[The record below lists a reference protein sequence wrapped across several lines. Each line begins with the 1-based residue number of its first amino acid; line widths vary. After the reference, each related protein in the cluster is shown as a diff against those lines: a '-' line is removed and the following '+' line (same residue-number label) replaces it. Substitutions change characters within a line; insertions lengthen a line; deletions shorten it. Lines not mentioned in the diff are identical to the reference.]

1 MQPNFLQRVFAK
13 PYRLL
18 MGVSMALALSACGGG
33 GGSPGDIPNKPPVGP
48 TPASIVLST
57 SSDSMTASGA
67 DGTEVTLTVIVKD
80 AGNNAMADV
89 TIGFTSSSG
98 TISNTLRKTNASG
111 VVTEKLSVKGDTT
124 PRDITIT
131 ANAGALTSN
140 SKTVKVLAA
149 STIPPKLLL
158 TSSSGTLDSAGE
170 TGTEAEI
177 RALVIDTN
185 NVVVPNS
192 VVTFSTSSGALSAS
206 QATTNSV
213 GIATVKLNTASDPTT
228 RAITVTARFPGTP
241 DATVDVNVVGT
252 KLALNAASTLNVN
265 STSDVTAVVTNSLGN
280 PIANTLLTFSS
291 SVPAGNTLV
300 VKGGGAARTDSAGK
314 LVLSYTPTVPG
325 DNIISVGALG
335 VTTTVKITTVSSDFT
350 VKTATAEVP
359 TDGCHLVTVKNF
371 FNLLPVEGKVTISSS
386 RGTVYLDSGCVTA
399 LAGSTIT
406 LAGGMATAYVK
417 STSPGVAT
425 LSATHINAAGATG
438 ATVQGSVEIVA
449 PLTSVSVISLQAT
462 PAIVGANTAGSTTQQ
477 SVLRAV
483 VTDKASQGNPVKGA
497 KVAFSIL
504 ADPSG
509 GTLSQPTEV
518 LTGADGSATVSY
530 IAGSTT
536 TAVDGVLIQAQVQS
550 PISTASN
557 TTKLTVGQRSLF
569 ISAGTGNTIQVP
581 NDTQYAVNYS
591 VFVTDAA
598 GNPVRDVTITGAI
611 RPKQYYKGVMT
622 LLTANGPWVPETPA
636 SPYRAICVNEDVDS
650 DGFLG
655 VSEDKNGNAR
665 LDPVIPMNIT
675 SSGKTDAT
683 GTAIVTITY
692 PKDRAYWIDVDFTIR
707 GLVSGSEAR
716 YVGYTMLR
724 GLASDY
730 KDPTV
735 TPPGVVSP
743 YGKSYTC
750 GDTN

>member
-18 MGVSMALALSACGGG
+18 MGVSMAVALSACGGG
-33 GGSPGDIPNKPPVGP
+33 GGSPGTVPGQPAPGV

-67 DGTEVTLTVIVKD
+67 DGTEVTLTAIVKD
-80 AGNNAMADV
+80 AGNNAMANV
-89 TIGFTSSSG
+89 TVGFTSSSG
-98 TISNTLRKTNASG
+98 TVSNTIRKTDANG
-111 VVTEKLSVKGDTT
+111 MVTEKLSVKGDAT

-140 SKTVKVLAA
+140 AKIVKVLAA

-158 TSSSGTLDSAGE
+158 TSSSGTLNSAGE
-170 TGTEAEI
+170 AGTEVEI

-185 NVVVPNS
+185 NVVVPNA
-192 VVTFSTSSGALSAS
+192 VVTFSTSSGALSAA
-206 QATTNSV
+206 QATSNSV
-213 GIATVKLNTASDPTT
+213 GVATVKLNTASDPTT
-228 RAITVTARFPGTP
+228 RVITVTARFPGTA
-241 DATVDVNVVGT
+241 DATVEVSVAGT
-252 KLALNAASTLNVN
+252 RLALNAAATLNVN
-265 STSDVTAVVTNSLGN
+265 STSDVTAVLTNSLGN
-280 PIANTLLTFSS
+280 PIVNKLMTFTM
-291 SVPAGNTLV
+291 SVPTGNSLT
-300 VKGGGAARTDSAGK
+300 VKGGGSAVTDSAGK
-314 LVLSYTPTVPG
+314 LVLSYKPTVAG
-325 DNIISVGALG
+325 ENLISVSALG
-335 VTTTVKITTVSSDFT
+335 VTSVVKIATVSSDFT
-350 VKTATAEVP
+350 VTTMAAEAA
-359 TDGCHLVTVKNF
+359 TDGCHLVTVRNY
-371 FNLLPVEGKVTISSS
+371 FNNAPVAGSVTLSSS
-386 RGTVYLDSGCVTA
+386 RGTVHLNSTCNSPLAGNTIA
-399 LAGSTIT
+399 LA
-406 LAGGMATAYVK
+406 AGVATAYVR

-425 LSATHINAAGATG
+425 LSATYISELGVTG
-438 ATVQGSVEIVA
+438 ATVQGTVEFVA

-462 PAIVGANTAGSTTQQ
+462 PAVVGANTAGSTSQQ

-536 TAVDGVLIQAQVQS
+536 TAVDGVVIQAQVQS
-550 PISTASN
+550 PISTASS

-569 ISAGTGNTIQVP
+569 ISAGTGNTILVP

-611 RPKQYYKGVMT
+611 RPKKYYKGIMV
-622 LLTANGPWVPETPA
+622 LETANGPWVPE
-636 SPYRAICVNEDVDS
+636 SPYRASCENEDVDS

-655 VSEDKNGNAR
+655 VSEDKNGNGR

-675 SSGKTDAT
+675 SSGKTDAS

-724 GLASDY
+724 GLAADY

-735 TPPGVVSP
+735 SPPGAVSP

>member
-1 MQPNFLQRVFAK
+1 MLTNFLQRAIAK

-18 MGVSMALALSACGGG
+18 MAASMAMALTACGGG
-33 GGSPGDIPNKPPVGP
+33 GGSPGTVPGTQPPVTGP

-57 SSDSMTASGA
+57 SSDTMPGSGL
-67 DGTEVTLTVIVKD
+67 DGTEVVLTAIVKD

-89 TIGFTSSSG
+89 TVSFTSSSG
-98 TISNTLRKTNASG
+98 TISNTVRKTNAQG
-111 VVTEKLSVKGDTT
+111 VVTEKLSVKGDPTA
-124 PRDITIT
+124 RDITIT
-131 ANAGALTSN
+131 ASAGGLTSN
-140 SKTVKVLAA
+140 AKIVKVLASA
-149 STIPPKLLL
+149 SVPPKLLL
-158 TSSSGTLDSAGE
+158 TASSGTLNSAGE
-170 TGTEAEI
+170 VGTEVEI

-192 VVTFSTSSGALSAS
+192 VVTFSTNSGSLSAS
-206 QATTNSV
+206 QATTNAA

-228 RAITVTARFPGTP
+228 RTITVTGRFPGTP

-252 KLALNAASTLNVN
+252 KIALNAASTLNIN
-265 STSDVTAVVTNSLGN
+265 STSDITAVLTNSLGN
-280 PIANTLLTFSS
+280 PIANTLMTFSS
-291 SVPAGNTLV
+291 SVPTGNSLT
-300 VKGGGAARTDSAGK
+300 VKGGGSAITDSAGK
-314 LVLSYTPTVPG
+314 LVLSYKPSVAG
-325 DNIISVGALG
+325 DNVITVGALG
-335 VTTTVKITTVSSDFT
+335 VTATVKITTVSSDFT
-350 VKTATAEVP
+350 IATATAEAA
-359 TDGCHLVTVKNF
+359 TEGCHLISVRNF
-371 FNLLPVEGKVTISSS
+371 LNNAPVAGSVTISSS
-386 RGTVYLDSGCVTA
+386 RGTVYTNSLCTTQ
-399 LAGSTIT
+399 LAGSAIALSNG
-406 LAGGMATAYVK
+406 LASAYVK

-425 LSATHINAAGATG
+425 LSATYVSPANVTG
-438 ATVQGSVEIVA
+438 ATVQNTVEFVA

-462 PAIVGANTAGSTTQQ
+462 PAVVGANSSGSTKEQ

-530 IAGSTT
+530 IAGTTT
-536 TAVDGVLIQAQVQS
+536 TAVDGVVIQAQVQS
-550 PISTASN
+550 PISAASN

-569 ISAGTGNTIQVP
+569 ISAGTGNSILTP

-598 GNPVRDVTITGAI
+598 GNPVRDVTVTGAI
-611 RPKQYYKGVMT
+611 RPRNYYKGIMV
-622 LLTANGPWVPETPA
+622 LQTANGPWVPEYHIGCA
-636 SPYRAICVNEDVDS
+636 NEDSDS

-655 VSEDKNGNAR
+655 IGEDRNSNTR

-675 SSGKTDAT
+675 SSGKTDAS

-724 GLASDY
+724 GLSTDY
-730 KDPTV
+730 KDASV
-735 TPPGVVSP
+735 SPPGAVSP
-743 YGKSYTC
+743 YGVSYIC
-750 GDTN
+750 EDTK